1 MSEEITPVVEET
13 GEINP
18 TEQSNISASDFVN
31 RRLGNQEEV
40 TSTEEVETPKSEE
53 SPIVEE
59 TNENAEVDVEQST
72 TESTTEESVSED
84 ALSQFNLDEM
94 SDEELR
100 EISDKLGSRA
110 VARYGE
116 LTARRKQAEERVQ
129 AMEAQMRKMQEKQ
142 ANEVPV
148 VKNNPLA
155 KIVDPKQL
163 QAKAKSAREVIDWA
177 EDLLFE
183 KGDHGVDDIVAEVK
197 GKELTKADVRKSLK
211 HSKDMLKKFIP
222 AQMHKLKKVNESKV
236 VRKQLIDKAR
246 KELPWVSDKGSELH
260 KKYVAMYND
269 PRLKPLLNNADLGA
283 QMPYI
288 LAHATQSIYGRKP
301 IAEGSKSPTLTP
313 PKGGPS
319 SSRSEKTETVS
330 AKALKNL
337 DQQFKSN
344 GNISDFV
351 ALRTKQL
358 NNR

>member
-13 GEINP
+13 GKITP

-40 TSTEEVETPKSEE
+40 AQEAPQSEETPV
-53 SPIVEE
+53 VEE
-59 TNENAEVDVEQST
+59 ASENVEANVEQSN
-72 TESTTEESVSED
+72 TEESIQEPVSED
-84 ALSQFNLDEM
+84 ALSQFNLEEM

-100 EISDKLGSRA
+100 EISEKLGSRA
-110 VARYGE
+110 VARFGE

-129 AMEAQMRKMQEKQ
+129 AMEAQMRQMQEKQ
-142 ANEVPV
+142 AQEVPV

-155 KIVDPKQL
+155 KVTDPKQL

-183 KGDHGVDDIVAEVK
+183 KGDYGVNDVIAEVK

-211 HSKDMLKKFIP
+211 HSKDMLKKYIP
-222 AQMHKLKKVNESKV
+222 AQMHKLKKVNDSKV
-236 VRKQLIDKAR
+236 VRKQLIDKA
-246 KELPWVSDKGSELH
+246 KQELPWVGDKEHDLH

-269 PRLKPLLNNADLGA
+269 PRLKPLLRDADLGA

-301 IAEGSKSPTLTP
+301 IVEGGKSPTLTP
-313 PKGGPS
+313 PKGGPTA
-319 SSRSEKTETVS
+319 SRSEKTETVS
-330 AKALKNL
+330 AKALQNL
-337 DQQFKSN
+337 SQQYKQN
-344 GNISDFV
+344 GNISDFI

>member
-1 MSEEITPVVEET
+1 MSEEITPAVEEA
-13 GEINP
+13 GETNP

-40 TSTEEVETPKSEE
+40 AQEAPSSEETPV
-53 SPIVEE
+53 VEE
-59 TNENAEVDVEQST
+59 ASENVEANVEQSN
-72 TESTTEESVSED
+72 TEESTQEPVSED
-84 ALSQFNLDEM
+84 ALSQFNLEEM

-100 EISDKLGSRA
+100 EISEKLGSRA
-110 VARYGE
+110 VARFGE
-116 LTARRKQAEERVQ
+116 LTARRKQAEERMQ
-129 AMEAQMRKMQEKQ
+129 AMEAQMRQMQEKQ
-142 ANEVPV
+142 AKEVPV

-155 KIVDPKQL
+155 KVNDPKQL

-183 KGDHGVDDIVAEVK
+183 KGDYGVDDVIAEVK

-211 HSKDMLKKFIP
+211 HSKDMLNKFIP
-222 AQMHKLKKVNESKV
+222 AQMHKIKKVNESKV

-246 KELPWVSDKGSELH
+246 KELPWVGDKESELH

-269 PRLKPLLNNADLGA
+269 PRLKPLLKNADLSA

-301 IAEGSKSPTLTP
+301 IVEGSKSPTLTP
-313 PKGGPS
+313 PKGGPTA
-319 SSRSEKTETVS
+319 SRSEKTETVS

-337 DQQFKSN
+337 DQRYKSN
-344 GNISDFV
+344 GNISDFI

>member
-40 TSTEEVETPKSEE
+40 AQEAPLSEETPV
-53 SPIVEE
+53 VEE
-59 TNENAEVDVEQST
+59 TNEVTESNVEQST
-72 TESTTEESVSED
+72 TEEAVKEPVSED
-84 ALSQFNLDEM
+84 ALSQFNLEEM
-94 SDEELR
+94 SDDELR

-110 VARYGE
+110 VARFGE

-129 AMEAQMRKMQEKQ
+129 AMEAQMREMQEKQ
-142 ANEVPV
+142 AQEVPV

-155 KIVDPKQL
+155 KVTDPKQL

-183 KGDHGVDDIVAEVK
+183 KGDYGVDDVIAEVK

-246 KELPWVSDKGSELH
+246 QELPWVGDKESELH

-269 PRLKPLLNNADLGA
+269 PRLKPLLKNADLGA

-301 IAEGSKSPTLTP
+301 ITESGKSPTLTP
-313 PKGGPS
+313 PKGVS
-319 SSRSEKTETVS
+319 TSSRSEKTETVS

-337 DQQFKSN
+337 DQQFKTN
-344 GNISDFV
+344 GNMSDFI

>member
-40 TSTEEVETPKSEE
+40 AQEAPQSEETPV
-53 SPIVEE
+53 VEE
-59 TNENAEVDVEQST
+59 ASEGTEANVEQSNT
-72 TESTTEESVSED
+72 GESIQEPVSED
-84 ALSQFNLDEM
+84 ALSQFNLEEM

-100 EISDKLGSRA
+100 EISEKLGSRA
-110 VARYGE
+110 VARFGE
-116 LTARRKQAEERVQ
+116 LTARRKQAEERMQ
-129 AMEAQMRKMQEKQ
+129 AMEAQMRQMQEKQ
-142 ANEVPV
+142 AQEVPV

-155 KIVDPKQL
+155 NVKDPKQL

-183 KGDHGVDDIVAEVK
+183 KSDFSADDVIAEVK

-211 HSKDMLKKFIP
+211 HSQDMLKKFIP
-222 AQMHKLKKVNESKV
+222 AQMHRLKKSNDSKI
-236 VRKQLIDKAR
+236 VRRQLIEKA
-246 KELPWVSDKGSELH
+246 KQELPWVGDKENELH

-269 PRLKPLLNNADLGA
+269 PRLKPLLKNEDLSA

-301 IAEGSKSPTLTP
+301 ITEGGKSPTLTP
-313 PKGGPS
+313 PKGGPTA
-319 SSRSEKTETVS
+319 SRSEKTETVS
-330 AKALKNL
+330 AKAMKNL
-337 DQQFKSN
+337 SQQYKSN
-344 GNISDFV
+344 GNISDFI